1 MFGFFCYFPL
11 QTKRSEK
18 KKDATTPSPALVPS
32 GDYNTLSVL
41 LFPFIFFWFQ
51 FIFPDLCLILFVF
64 SYRPA
69 IIITIT
75 VKQKHNSLCFNS
87 AENAHSN
94 HLFFSFFLWMRIH
107 RYFIPPKLDFLIGK
121 DNDKLCVYLNFRK
134 QKVTFVLFGYPKA
147 RIEGLPFFFFLNIY
161 KFKEYI
167 KLIFFGDRVLTIVE
181 DIGIKR

>member
-1 MFGFFCYFPL
+1 MCLGFFVIFL
-11 QTKRSEK
+11 FKQNETKK

-32 GDYNTLSVL
+32 GDYNTLS
-41 LFPFIFFWFQ
+41 LFFYSLSFFFWFQ

-147 RIEGLPFFFFLNIY
+147 RIEGLPFFFLLKYLQI
-161 KFKEYI
+161 
-167 KLIFFGDRVLTIVE
+167 
-181 DIGIKR
+181 